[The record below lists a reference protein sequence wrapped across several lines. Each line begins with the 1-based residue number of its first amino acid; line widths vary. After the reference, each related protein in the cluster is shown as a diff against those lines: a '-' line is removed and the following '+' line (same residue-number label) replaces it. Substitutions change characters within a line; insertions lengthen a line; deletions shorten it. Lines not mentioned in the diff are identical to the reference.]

1 MAQENMGVMLLD
13 SLQQYKVTAIG
24 ITLKYIIGFEL
35 SPK

>member
-13 SLQQYKVTAIG
+13 SLQQNKATASG
-24 ITLKYIIGFEL
+24 ITPKYIIGFEL